1 MESWVQLKRL
11 SIPVLQVEQSGT
23 NTMPSIV
30 NVYYQYVNLISIK
43 LLHILLIYQLK
54 SIWVLG
60 GPSTP

>member
-1 MESWVQLKRL
+1 MESRVQLKRL

-43 LLHILLIYQLK
+43 LLHILIYQLK

>member
-1 MESWVQLKRL
+1 MESFFTLKGQHVIESNSKDFLFQL
-11 SIPVLQVEQSGT
+11 IEQSGT

-54 SIWVLG
+54 SI
-60 GPSTP
+60 